1 MVTKFNYFINE
12 KGLVARTP
20 DYSFTA
26 IEELSSRLAGIDNEL
41 VISSI
46 ANTTLKG
53 ESERA
58 LIEAED
64 QWFKV
69 QSGIQDMDS
78 ERKTLEVKLQKGD
91 KNGNPLTPDMQKNI
105 AARIA
110 ELKEGTIVVKKE
122 FYNHYTRQTMTVDEV
137 TQTPYT
143 ISLENRTDLEATN
156 AYLAGFRGVKTAP
169 ARPVAK
175 LDAAKETEIRKELVR
190 QKIDA
195 TVGDDKDLIADMSN
209 ALSAIIKKVAGGS
222 VTASEEAAI
231 VKYTARQ
238 DEIAAILASDYNK

>member
-1 MVTKFNYFINE
+1 MVTKFKYFINE

-26 IEELSSRLAGIDNEL
+26 IEELSSRLAGIDNQT

-64 QWFKV
+64 TWFKV
-69 QSGIQDMDS
+69 QSGIQSMDT
-78 ERKTLEVKLQKGD
+78 ERKALELKLKKGD
-91 KNGNPLTPDMQKNI
+91 KNGNPLTPAMQANV

-110 ELKEGTIVVKKE
+110 ELKEGTITVKKE

-137 TQTPYT
+137 IQTPYT
-143 ISLENRTDLEATN
+143 IALENRTDLEATN
-156 AYLAGFRGVKTAP
+156 GFLAGLRGVSTAP
-169 ARPVAK
+169 ARPTAV
-175 LDAAKETEIRKELVR
+175 LDTEKETAIRKELVR
-190 QKIDA
+190 QQIDIQ
-195 TVGDDKDLIADMSN
+195 VGDDKDLIADMSK
-209 ALSAIIKKVAGGS
+209 ALSALIKKVNG
-222 VTASEEAAI
+222 TAVSSDEEASI
-231 VKYTARQ
+231 SKYTDRQ
-238 DEIAAILASDYNK
+238 AKIADIMAADYIK